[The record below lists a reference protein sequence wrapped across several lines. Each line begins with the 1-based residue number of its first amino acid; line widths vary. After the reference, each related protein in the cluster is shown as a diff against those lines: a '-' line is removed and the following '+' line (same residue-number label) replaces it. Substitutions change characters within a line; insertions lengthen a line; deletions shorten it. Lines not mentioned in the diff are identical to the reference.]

1 MASRKHRQPRPE
13 QPPEREQGRERRQRE
28 EPQPRAP
35 EPGDD
40 RHAPDDELP
49 HH

>member
-1 MASRKHRQPRPE
+1 MGRKRQP
-13 QPPEREQGRERRQRE
+13 PPETPLRETGDEAERRERE

-35 EPGDD
+35 EPGD
-40 RHAPDDELP
+40 RRPAPDDELP